1 MIDVESHIKDLLNDA
16 IISAAKDKNL
26 VYPEG
31 LEIIIER
38 PRRENQGDYATN
50 VAMLMARH
58 WDMRPRDIAQ
68 VITSLLKKSEYI
80 EKVEVAGPGFI
91 NFFLSDLWMS
101 ELIREII
108 AKGEDYGKRDLGKG
122 KRAQVEFVSANP
134 TGPLHIGHGRGAAVG
149 DVMANILS
157 FAGWYVEREYY
168 INDAGLQMKLLG
180 RSVQARYFELLG
192 RSEVAPFPE
201 EGYKGDYIYD
211 IAQEI
216 IDREGDKFLGLSI
229 EETLDYFKDYAVK
242 VILNGIK
249 KDLEDFRVLFDVWF
263 SEKTLHERGLI
274 REMVDFLTKRGL
286 AYEKE
291 GAIWYR
297 STQFGDE
304 KDRVLIRS
312 NGEPTYFASDVAY
325 HKDKFDRGF
334 DLVIDVWGADHHGY
348 VPRMKAAVQALGR
361 SPDDLQVLLIQFV
374 SLIKQGRMV
383 SMSTRAGEFVTLR
396 EMMDE
401 VGVDA
406 MRYFFLMRKCDSHL
420 DFDID
425 LAKSASTDNP
435 VYYVQYASARLYSI
449 FKEASSRGIKL
460 PAPEKVD
467 ITLLKTEEEKDLIK
481 CLGKFPEEVAKAAKE
496 LSPHLIVFYAYE
508 LAKAFHSFY
517 NAHRVLG
524 EERSLSDAR
533 LVLVRAVQVVLLN
546 VLGLLKINAPEV
558 M

>member
-1 MIDVESHIKDLLNDA
+1 MIDIESHIKDLLNDA

-58 WDMRPRDIAQ
+58 WEMKPRDIAQ
-68 VITSLLKKSEYI
+68 VIISHLKESEYV
-80 EKVEVAGPGFI
+80 EKVELAGPGFI
-91 NFFLSDLWMS
+91 NFFLSGLWMS

-108 AKGEDYGKRDLGKG
+108 AKGDDYGKRDLGEG

-192 RSEVAPFPE
+192 RSEAAPFPE
-201 EGYKGDYIYD
+201 DGYKGDYIHE

-216 IDREGDKFLGLSI
+216 IDREGDKFLGLPI

-274 REMVDFLTKRGL
+274 REMVDFLMKRGL

-435 VYYVQYASARLYSI
+435 VYYVQYASARLHSI
-449 FKEASSRGIKL
+449 FKEASSRGIEL

-467 ITLLKTEEEKDLIK
+467 ISLLKTEEEKALIK

-524 EERSLSDAR
+524 EEKSLSDAR
-533 LVLVRAVQVVLLN
+533 LILVRAVQVVLLN

>member
-58 WDMRPRDIAQ
+58 WDMKPRDIAQ
-68 VITSLLKKSEYI
+68 VITSHLKKSEYV

-216 IDREGDKFLGLSI
+216 IDREGDKFLSLPI
-229 EETLDYFKDYAVK
+229 EETLDYFKDHAVK

>member
-58 WDMRPRDIAQ
+58 WDMKPRDIAQ
-68 VITSLLKKSEYI
+68 VITSHLKKSEYV

>member
-58 WDMRPRDIAQ
+58 WDMKPRDIAQ
-68 VITSLLKKSEYI
+68 VITSHLKKSEYV

-108 AKGEDYGKRDLGKG
+108 AKGEDYGKRDFGKG

-291 GAIWYR
+291 GAVWYR